1 MSGPLRTTRAAPSFD
16 TPGAAGLAVL
26 LDPAADPHLE
36 GMAARAQALTRRHF
50 GRTISLYAPLYLS
63 NHCGGGCAYCGFA
76 ADRPQARRH
85 LDPDAL
91 GRELDAL
98 AACGFDDILLLTGE
112 RSDEAGLDYLLD
124 SVARAAGRF
133 SAVSV
138 EAFPMTTAEYRRLA
152 DAGCTGVTVYQETY
166 DRTVYERVHR
176 WGPKRDYDAR
186 LEAPAR
192 ALEAGMRTV
201 GLGILLG
208 LADPVADAGA
218 LYRHAADLRRR
229 FWRSGIALSFPRIR
243 PEAGGFAPDRPVDD
257 RTLARIIIA
266 FRLALP
272 DVPLVLSTREA
283 PRFRDGMAGIGINR
297 MSAGSRTTVGGY
309 ADGGDPCGGQ
319 FDVEDRRSAAE
330 VAAALR
336 RRGLDPV
343 LKNWDAAF
351 RT

>member
-1 MSGPLRTTRAAPSFD
+1 MSVPLPTPRSLDA
-16 TPGAAGLAVL
+16 PGAAGLAAC
-26 LDPAADPHLE
+26 LDPSADACLDD
-36 GMAARAQALTRRHF
+36 MAARAQALTRRHF
-50 GRTISLYAPLYLS
+50 GRTVSLYAPLYLS
-63 NHCGGGCAYCGFA
+63 NHCGGGCAYCGYA
-76 ADRPQARRH
+76 ADRPQARAR

-91 GRELDAL
+91 GREFDAL
-98 AACGFDDILLLTGE
+98 AGCGFDDILLLTGE
-112 RSDEAGLDYLLD
+112 RSDEAGFEYLLD

-166 DRTVYERVHR
+166 DRDVYGRVHR
-176 WGPKRDYDAR
+176 WGPKRDYAAR
-186 LEAPAR
+186 IEAPAR

-208 LADPVADAGA
+208 LADPLADAMA
-218 LYRHAADLRRR
+218 LYLHAADLRQR
-229 FWRSGIALSFPRIR
+229 FWRSGISLSFPRIR
-243 PEAGGFAPDRPVDD
+243 PEAGGFVPEHPVSE
-257 RTLARIIIA
+257 RTLARIVFA

-272 DVPLVLSTREA
+272 DVPLVLSTREG
-283 PRFRDGMAGIGINR
+283 PRFRDGIAGIGITR

-309 ADGGDPCGGQ
+309 ADGGTRCGGQ
-319 FDVEDRRSAAE
+319 FDVEDRRTATE
-330 VAAALR
+330 VAATLR